1 MAIVTRMH
9 VLPRVATGPKLA
21 AGHVTLTDVAELA
34 PSRVGDDELVTEERL
49 ARVVLECHSSQ
60 FVEFASLEI
69 AGGSLADSDWYR
81 TNWVDVAL
89 EGVDAANAS
98 FTESGLKRIA
108 WRNSRLV
115 GIGLSGCTLHD
126 VAHLDCVAQMAN
138 FRFAHLQ
145 RVEFVDCDLTGADFT
160 NARLQEVS
168 FLGCRLEGATFSHAT
183 SDRVLF
189 HGGEL
194 QGIRGLGGLRG
205 ATIHVADVSTI
216 AQEMAAEL
224 GIQLT
229 AG

>member
-1 MAIVTRMH
+1 MH

-21 AGHVTLTDVAELA
+21 AGHVSLTDADELA
-34 PSRVGDDELVTEERL
+34 PSKVGDDELVTEQRF
-49 ARVVLECHSSQ
+49 ARVVLDSHTSQ
-60 FVEFASLEI
+60 FVEFASLEVC
-69 AGGSLADSDWYR
+69 GGSLADSDWYR

-89 EGVDAANAS
+89 EGVDAANAA

-126 VAHLDCVAQMAN
+126 VAHLDCIATMAN

-145 RVEFVDCDLTGADFT
+145 RVEFVDCDLSGADFT

-183 SDRVLF
+183 SNRVLL

-194 QGIRGLGGLRG
+194 EGIRGLGGLKG
-205 ATIHVADVSTI
+205 ATIHADDITTI